1 MQKQKHQFGK
11 NGSVLNQIRHGVP
24 SIQICLAKFSFM
36 NDVKGKRRSLI
47 IENAIREEH
56 SIPDFIENQFI
67 QTAMNLDRI
76 RLLQFVM

>member
-1 MQKQKHQFGK
+1 
-11 NGSVLNQIRHGVP
+11 
-24 SIQICLAKFSFM
+24 M

-56 SIPDFIENQFI
+56 SIPDVIENQLI

-76 RLLQFVM
+76 RLLQLVM